1 MIRKF
6 RVKVEEET
14 FQIEVEEIGA
24 IGDPPP
30 VKTVPIEEIAT
41 PVQRVEV
48 QPKPIKVAAALGI
61 ITAPLPGKVSSLEV
75 KPGDALK
82 RGDLLLLIEAMK
94 MENELFAPYDCTIKE
109 VYVTVGQMVETGE
122 RLLEIG

>member
-6 RVKVEEET
+6 RVKVEDET
-14 FQIEVEEIGA
+14 FQIEVEEIGTS
-24 IGDPPP
+24 GNPSP
-30 VKTVPIEEIAT
+30 VMTVPIEEIAT
-41 PVQRVEV
+41 AVRRVEA
-48 QPKPIKVAAALGI
+48 QPKPVKVATALGI

-94 MENELFAPYDCTIKE
+94 MENEMFAPYDCTIKE

>member
-6 RVKVEEET
+6 RVKVEDET
-14 FQIEVEEIGA
+14 FQIEVEEIGVS
-24 IGDPPP
+24 GNPSP
-30 VKTVPIEEIAT
+30 VMTAPIEEIAT
-41 PVQRVEV
+41 PVDRVEA
-48 QPKPIKVAAALGI
+48 QPKPVKVAAALGI

-75 KPGDALK
+75 KPGDVLK

-94 MENELFAPYDCTIKE
+94 MENELFAPYDCTIKQ
-109 VYVTVGQMVETGE
+109 VFVTIGQMVETGD

>member
-6 RVKVEEET
+6 RVKVEDET

-24 IGDPPP
+24 IGTPSP
-30 VKTVPIEEIAT
+30 VLAVSIEENVA
-41 PVQRVEV
+41 PVHRIEA
-48 QPKPIKVAAALGI
+48 QPKPVKVAAALGI

-94 MENELFAPYDCTIKE
+94 MENEMFAPYDCTIKQ

>member
-24 IGDPPP
+24 IGTPPS
-30 VKTVPIEEIAT
+30 VETVPVEEIAA
-41 PVQRVEV
+41 PVQRVEA
-48 QPKPIKVAAALGI
+48 QPKLVKVAAALGI
-61 ITAPLPGKVSSLEV
+61 IAAPLPGKVSSLEV

-94 MENELFAPYDCTIKE
+94 MENELFAPYDCTVKE
-109 VYVTVGQMVETGE
+109 VFVTVGQMVETGD

>member
-24 IGDPPP
+24 IGTPPP
-30 VKTVPIEEIAT
+30 AKTVPVEEIST

-48 QPKPIKVAAALGI
+48 QPKPIKVAAALGV

-94 MENELFAPYDCTIKE
+94 MENELFAPYDCTVKE
-109 VYVTVGQMVETGE
+109 VYVSVGQMVETGE

>member
-6 RVKVEEET
+6 RVKVEDET

-24 IGDPPP
+24 TGNSSP
-30 VKTVPIEEIAT
+30 VMAAPIEEVAM
-41 PVQRVEV
+41 PVDRAKEP
-48 QPKPIKVAAALGI
+48 PKPVKVAAALGI

-75 KPGDALK
+75 KAGDALK

-94 MENELFAPYDCTIKE
+94 MENELFAPYDCTVKE
-109 VYVTVGQMVETGE
+109 VFVTVGQMVETGE
-122 RLLEIG
+122 RLLELG

>member
-6 RVKVEEET
+6 RVKVEDEI
-14 FQIEVEEIGA
+14 FQIEVEEIGVV
-24 IGDPPP
+24 GNPSP
-30 VKTVPIEEIAT
+30 VMAAPIEEIAT
-41 PVQRVEV
+41 PVHRVEA
-48 QPKPIKVAAALGI
+48 QPKPVKVAAALGI

-94 MENELFAPYDCTIKE
+94 MENEMFAPYDCTIKE
-109 VYVTVGQMVETGE
+109 VFITVGQMVETGDQ
-122 RLLEIG
+122 LLEIG

>member
-6 RVKVEEET
+6 RVKVEDEI
-14 FQIEVEEIGA
+14 FQIEVEEIGVVGNPSPVLA
-24 IGDPPP
+24 APIG
-30 VKTVPIEEIAT
+30 EIAT
-41 PVQRVEV
+41 PVHRVEA
-48 QPKPIKVAAALGI
+48 QPKPVKVAAALGI

-94 MENELFAPYDCTIKE
+94 IC
-109 VYVTVGQMVETGE
+109 
-122 RLLEIG
+122 LLY

>member
-14 FQIEVEEIGA
+14 FQIEVEEIDA

-30 VKTVPIEEIAT
+30 VETVPIEEIAT

-75 KPGDALK
+75 KAGDALK

>member
-6 RVKVEEET
+6 RVKVEDET

-24 IGDPPP
+24 IGNPFS
-30 VKTVPIEEIAT
+30 VTAPIEEIAA
-41 PVQRVEV
+41 PVYRVEA
-48 QPKPIKVAAALGI
+48 QPKSVKVAAALGI

-75 KPGDALK
+75 KPGDVLK

-94 MENELFAPYDCTIKE
+94 MENEMFAPYDCTIKQA
-109 VYVTVGQMVETGE
+109 YVTVGQMVETGD

>member
-6 RVKVEEET
+6 RVKVEDET
-14 FQIEVEEIGA
+14 FQIEVEEIGVS
-24 IGDPPP
+24 GNPSP
-30 VKTVPIEEIAT
+30 VMTAPIEEIAT
-41 PVQRVEV
+41 PVHRVEA
-48 QPKPIKVAAALGI
+48 QPKPVKVAAALGI

-75 KPGDALK
+75 KPGDVLK

-94 MENELFAPYDCTIKE
+94 MENELFAPYDCTIKQ
-109 VYVTVGQMVETGE
+109 VFVTIGQMVETGD

>member
-6 RVKVEEET
+6 RVKVEDET

-24 IGDPPP
+24 MGNPSP
-30 VKTVPIEEIAT
+30 VMAVPIEETAT
-41 PVQRVEV
+41 PAGRLEAQT
-48 QPKPIKVAAALGI
+48 KPVKVAAALGI

-75 KPGDALK
+75 KPGEALK

-94 MENELFAPYDCTIKE
+94 MENELFAPYDCTVKE
-109 VYVTVGQMVETGE
+109 VYVTVGQMVETGD

>member
-6 RVKVEEET
+6 RVKVEDET

-24 IGDPPP
+24 MGTPSP
-30 VKTVPIEEIAT
+30 VMAAPIEEIAA
-41 PVQRVEV
+41 PVPRVEA
-48 QPKPIKVAAALGI
+48 QPKPVKVAAALGI

-75 KPGDALK
+75 KPGDLLK
-82 RGDLLLLIEAMK
+82 RGDLLLMIEAMK
-94 MENELFAPYDCTIKE
+94 MENELFAPYDCTIKQ
-109 VYVTVGQMVETGE
+109 VYITVGQMVETGE

>member
-6 RVKVEEET
+6 RVKVEDET

-24 IGDPPP
+24 IGNPSP
-30 VKTVPIEEIAT
+30 VLTAPIEEIAT
-41 PVQRVEV
+41 PVHRVEA
-48 QPKPIKVAAALGI
+48 QPKPVKVAAALGI

-94 MENELFAPYDCTIKE
+94 MENEMFAPYDCTIKE
-109 VYVTVGQMVETGE
+109 VYVTVGQMVETGD